1 MEIRKAPTL
10 RLKVLNKHSV
20 AYNVHRDG
28 NVVSIKNVYKKK
40 RKKLIHNVDKGSS
53 VTMQKMHT
61 HTHTHTHTH
70 ARTRARARTVQT
82 CRGDGQCC

>member
-28 NVVSIKNVYKKK
+28 HVVSIKNVYKKK

-61 HTHTHTHTH
+61 YTHTHTH
-70 ARTRARARTVQT
+70 ARTHTRTRAHCTDLQ
-82 CRGDGQCC
+82 G